1 MVKNQA
7 QSNNDDE
14 KVLGIIGDPVT
25 QVKSPAIF
33 GEYFQRHGIKA
44 VMIPLHV
51 GPGNFCRVLE
61 GLRAVKN
68 FAGVVV
74 TIPYKPDAYNLAH
87 IISTMARDTQMAN
100 VLAPMNKDR
109 WAADM
114 LDGVGLINALQKRAI
129 ATTGLR
135 TLVIGAGGAG
145 TAVAVALQ
153 QLGRVASIDIV
164 ETDRRRAEI
173 LAAKLES
180 ADIVEADPEGYQ
192 LVVNCSPVG
201 MSSAEIPVD
210 VSRISPG
217 TIVCDAIM
225 EPPQTRFLQEAGKK
239 GCIIVEGKEML
250 LGQVEPIVRFL
261 GLQGG
266 NTHAGEED

>member
-1 MVKNQA
+1 MAKNQA
-7 QSNNDDE
+7 QLNSGDE

-25 QVKSPAIF
+25 QVKSPVVF
-33 GEYFQRHGIKA
+33 REYFRRHGINA

-51 GPGNFCRVLE
+51 GSGDFCRVLE

-68 FAGVVV
+68 FAGAVV

-87 IISTMARDTQMAN
+87 KISPMARDTQMAN
-100 VLAPMNKDR
+100 VLAPIGKDR

-145 TAVAVALQ
+145 TAIAVALQ
-153 QLGRVASIDIV
+153 QLGHVASIDIV

-173 LAAKLES
+173 LAAKLEN
-180 ADIVEADPEGYQ
+180 ADIVDPEPEGYS
-192 LVVNCSPVG
+192 LIVNASPVG
-201 MSSAEIPVD
+201 MSSEEIPVN

-225 EPPQTRFLQEAGKK
+225 EPPQTRFLLEAEKK

-250 LGQVEPIVRFL
+250 LGQVGPIVRFL

-266 NTHAGEED
+266 DTLAGEEG